1 MNKLLIGSGIS
12 FVVLAVVLFALPRA
26 GAALVLEIFL
36 FVVAV
41 LALRSLMPALGEG
54 PGRKRRRWWRR
65 RQEQATLPSW
75 LLRHQGLVVGATRD
89 TVSADGRLLKE
100 LRGLAAERLAS
111 KHQINMSQDPGASR
125 HLLGEAGWE
134 ILRPDWAT
142 GRGAWDPG
150 ATLEQIGAAVS
161 AIERL

>member
-1 MNKLLIGSGIS
+1 MKKLLIGFGTS
-12 FVVLAVVLFALPRA
+12 FIVLAVVLFAFPRA
-26 GAALVLEIFL
+26 GAALALEVFL

-41 LALRSLMPALGEG
+41 LALRSLMPTLGQG
-54 PGRKRRRWWRR
+54 PGRNRRRWWRR
-65 RQEQATLPSW
+65 RQEQATLPNW

-89 TVSADGRLLKE
+89 TISADGRLLKE
-100 LRGLAAERLAS
+100 LRKLAAEGLAS
-111 KHQINMSQDPGASR
+111 KHKINMSQDPGASR

-150 ATLEQIGAAVS
+150 ATLEQIDAAVS